1 MNLIISII
9 LLFSSFITAPAP
21 DYTLTI
27 EVVNFRNT
35 NGQLILLLY
44 NTDDAF
50 RDESLTEF
58 YQKQIV
64 EIDSKDSII
73 VSFENLRPG
82 QYAIKLIH
90 DENADGKMNRLF
102 LKPKEGLGVSNFET
116 ISLTNRPSFQKAA
129 FEVSGDKALKI
140 SLIYL

>member
-1 MNLIISII
+1 
-9 LLFSSFITAPAP
+9 
-21 DYTLTI
+21 
-27 EVVNFRNT
+27 FRNT

-44 NTDDAF
+44 KTDDAF
-50 RDESLTEF
+50 KDESLTEF

-64 EIDSKDSII
+64 EIDSKDSVL

-82 QYAIKLIH
+82 QYAIKIIH
-90 DENADGKMNRLF
+90 DENADGVMNRRF

-116 ISLTNRPSFQKAA
+116 ISLTNRPNFQKAA
-129 FEVSGDKALKI
+129 FEVSEDKALKI